1 MPSAKY
7 AQDTTVP
14 ISRSR
19 DEIERVLAKHR
30 AADHINWDQRDDA
43 IALGF
48 RYAGWPIR
56 ITVRVP
62 ARESYRVVPNSYW
75 RKRSDA
81 QVAQLYTAELRRR
94 YRVLLIQLKSRL
106 EAVDDEDMT
115 AEEAFLPYLLLP
127 SGQTLGGTLAPQL
140 GEILASGAVPELAP
154 APAPPL
160 ALPPAPPD
168 RIVRIREEKAE

>member
-7 AQDTTVP
+7 AEGTMVP
-14 ISRSR
+14 VSRSR
-19 DEIERVLAKHR
+19 DEIERVLAKHG
-30 AADHINWDQRDDA
+30 AADHIVWDQRDEA
-43 IALGF
+43 ISLGF

-62 ARESYRVVPNSYW
+62 ARESYREDPDHW
-75 RKRSDA
+75 KPRSDN

-127 SGQTLGGTLAPQL
+127 GGQTLGGTLAPQL
-140 GEILASGAVPELAP
+140 GEILEGGQVPELAP
-154 APAPPL
+154 APPPPI
-160 ALPPAPPD
+160 ALPPAPAD
-168 RIVRIREEKAE
+168 RIVRIREERAE